1 MTTAQLAIANYYDA
15 IVELEKADVITR
27 RHGDELSS
35 SMMAKVGEA
44 EDYTPVVG

>member
-15 IVELEKADVITR
+15 ILELEKAGVISR

-35 SMMAKVGEA
+35 AMMAEVGEA
-44 EDYTPVVG
+44 EDYTTVAA